1 MRKILVILVLM
12 ISCVAM
18 LTLGCAWR
26 SGNGPTAQI
35 PSATPGASAGHI
47 SVTPSPTP
55 VVNDSSAV
63 TFTATPVPTAA
74 DDSNLSIFDDS
85 FVNISGEN
93 DESLPEDN
101 IPTPDAGE

>member
-18 LTLGCAWR
+18 LTLGCAGR

-35 PSATPGASAGHI
+35 PSATPEASVSHVSI
-47 SVTPSPTP
+47 TPSPTP
-55 VVNDSSAV
+55 VVNDSS
-63 TFTATPVPTAA
+63 TGTITATPVPTAT

-93 DESLPEDN
+93 DESLAEDS